1 MASPFRRVLPPRAD
15 IAQQKTQAKE
25 LLRAFDRAEPE
36 AVSRVRDALPD
47 KSRIALADA
56 QFTLAREYGFHD
68 WSALKRHID
77 DRTAAARGP
86 HDRLHDAFQRR
97 DALTVRELLAAHA
110 EFRPMIDA
118 PLFEFNAPA
127 IVHCAD
133 DPAMVDV
140 LLAFGADPDQR
151 SGWWAGGFHALHRAT
166 GVAAEKLLAAGAVPD
181 ACAAAHLD
189 RSDILA
195 ALLRADP
202 GRVRE
207 RGGDGQT
214 PLHFA
219 RSQRVADLLLDAG
232 ADIDARDVDHRSTP
246 AHWMLE
252 RVRGAGRY
260 ELAQHLVMR
269 GASTDIFLAAALGL
283 TDRVVTMLQQDPAL
297 LDQRTGAGSY
307 GEQPPS
313 SHHISCWTIGA
324 HRSPLDVAAQ
334 FGHDDTLSMML
345 PFSTPVQRLRLA
357 CRRADAD
364 AARALLRADPT
375 LVASLDAGGHRV
387 ITDAAWNGDAAAVAV
402 MLDVGFDPATPG
414 QDTGSALHCAAWQG
428 SPQTVAVL
436 LASAAGRAL
445 IGQRDACHHSTPLGW
460 CCHGSLYGTKD
471 GDFAEVARLL
481 LAAGA
486 PPEEREAS
494 DDVEEVM
501 MSVRRS
507 NSH

>member
-1 MASPFRRVLPPRAD
+1 MAPPYRRVLPQRAD

-25 LLRAFDRAEPE
+25 LLRAFERGEPE
-36 AVSRVRDALPD
+36 AVARVRDALPD
-47 KSRIALADA
+47 KPRIALAET

-68 WSALKRHID
+68 WAALKQHID
-77 DRTAAARGP
+77 DRIAAARGP
-86 HDRLHDAFQRR
+86 HERLHDAFLRR
-97 DALTVRELLAAHA
+97 DAGAVRELLSAHA

-133 DPAMVDV
+133 DAAMVDV
-140 LLAFGADPDQR
+140 LLAFGADPNRR
-151 SGWWAGGFHALHRAT
+151 SSWWAGGFHALHRAT
-166 GVAAEKLLAAGAVPD
+166 GAAADRLLAAGAVPD

-189 RSDILA
+189 RHDILA
-195 ALLRADP
+195 ALLRAEP
-202 GRVRE
+202 ARAME

-232 ADIDARDVDHRSTP
+232 ADIDARDVDHRATP

-252 RVRGAGRY
+252 RARGAGRY
-260 ELAQHLVMR
+260 DLAQHLVAR

-297 LDQRTGAGSY
+297 LDARTGVGSY

-313 SHHISCWTIGA
+313 SHHITYWTIGA

-334 FGHDDTLSMML
+334 FGHDDTLAAML
-345 PFSTPVQRLRLA
+345 PFSKPAQRLRLA
-357 CRRADAD
+357 CRRADAVG
-364 AARALLRADPT
+364 ARALLRADPQ
-375 LVASLDAGGHRV
+375 LVTSLDAGDQRA

-402 MLDVGFDPATPG
+402 MLDVGFDPAAPG

-428 SPQTVAVL
+428 SPGTVAVL
-436 LASAAGRAL
+436 LASPAGRAL
-445 IGQRDACHHSTPLGW
+445 LLQRDDCHHSTPLGW
-460 CCHGSLYGTKD
+460 CCHGSLYGPKH
-471 GDFAEVARLL
+471 GRFAEVARLL

-486 PPEEREAS
+486 PAEERDAS
-494 DDVEEVM
+494 DEVEEVM
-501 MSVRRS
+501 MSARRS
-507 NSH
+507 V